1 MPIKDYHIILK
12 NPKICCLQNYMLSTL
27 YTDRDKLK
35 TKGKK
40 HKNANTTRKK
50 SEVAIFIECKQTLE
64 QGVLAGIE

>member
-1 MPIKDYHIILK
+1 
-12 NPKICCLQNYMLSTL
+12 MLSTL
-27 YTDRDKLK
+27 YIDRDKLK

-50 SEVAIFIECKQTLE
+50 SEVAVFIEYKQTLE